1 MGTKALWSKIE
12 KKQRKTSNLIIHLPT
27 SEGVSEVSEQMSGG
41 REQSEQSEASER
53 VRGASER
60 ANGQASGPVLQSGFL
75 ITLDRSEED

>member
-1 MGTKALWSKIE
+1 M
-12 KKQRKTSNLIIHLPT
+12 
-27 SEGVSEVSEQMSGG
+27 SEQMSGG